1 MKRLIAGLAAAGVV
15 AVSAVP
21 ASAQARGYVG
31 LGGGISIPTGN
42 AGDVYKMGWLGQL
55 IAGITAPSGRFGG
68 RIDGTYIR
76 HSVDEVD
83 DASTTL
89 LGANG
94 DLVFSPGSADSKFR
108 PYLLGGV
115 GFFNVKSEVGSVEGD
130 SETEFAYNFGA
141 GFRFGGGSNSRMS
154 FFVEGRYI
162 SIQTEGNSTGLIP
175 ISIGI
180 RWGGN

>member
-1 MKRLIAGLAAAGVV
+1 MRRLVAGLLVTGLMSAA
-15 AVSAVP
+15 AVP

-31 LGGGISIPTGN
+31 LGGGLSIPTGDF
-42 AGDVYKMGWLGQL
+42 GDSFKMGWLGQL

-68 RIDGTYIR
+68 RIDGMYAR
-76 HSVDEVD
+76 HSLDDVDEG
-83 DASTTL
+83 STTM

-94 DLVFSPGSADSKFR
+94 DLVFSPGSADARVR

-115 GFFNVKSEVGSVEGD
+115 GFYNVKGEVGDVEFDGVTD
-130 SETEFAYNFGA
+130 FAYNFGA
-141 GFRFGGGSNSRMS
+141 GIRFGGGGGRMS

-162 SIQTEGNSTGLIP
+162 SIQTEGSSTGFIP
-175 ISIGI
+175 ISVGI